1 MEGVGEVR
9 RFLIA
14 VSIGV
19 GVKSLDLECLMK
31 RFRGVTEYV
40 EEIVVFGEISATVI
54 GEEGAGDV
62 FL

>member
-1 MEGVGEVR
+1 MR
-9 RFLIA
+9 RFLKA

-19 GVKSLDLECLMK
+19 GVKSLDLECLTK

-40 EEIVVFGEISATVI
+40 DEIVVLGEISATVI

>member
-1 MEGVGEVR
+1 LEGVGEVR
-9 RFLIA
+9 RFLRA
-14 VSIGV
+14 LSIGV
-19 GVKSLDLECLMK
+19 GVKSLDLECLIK

-40 EEIVVFGEISATVI
+40 DETVVLGEISATVI